1 MPDSDSDYNSM
12 VLSDTE
18 TDDTEMSSSDEEE
31 EELFEMTEQDWQE
44 LYEVIDILIYD
55 IIQEN
60 ISQISNANIYK
71 EIAGSIFDII

>member
-31 EELFEMTEQDWQE
+31 EEL
-44 LYEVIDILIYD
+44 
-55 IIQEN
+55 
-60 ISQISNANIYK
+60 
-71 EIAGSIFDII
+71 

>member
-44 LYEVIDILIYD
+44 VYEVIDILIYD
-55 IIQEN
+55 IIQEIFSQN
-60 ISQISNANIYK
+60 I
-71 EIAGSIFDII
+71 

>member
-12 VLSDTE
+12 VFSDTE

-55 IIQEN
+55 IIQEIFSQN
-60 ISQISNANIYK
+60 I
-71 EIAGSIFDII
+71 